1 MSSIPSRIG
10 ELTIVEEAGRIL
22 VRGPG
27 SPELTLPPEEEA
39 LRRHLRS
46 DSAGR
51 YRPLSGA
58 RTLPGGWQ
66 VETGPA
72 LPLERVIEVVYPLAV
87 AHIRLHARGELRAVS
102 LDDVLGRQSGRYEGA
117 GRLSSTG
124 RELATNLLCGQCIR
138 VPLWDGRP
146 CDAGDVPCPE
156 PCSVLTSLC
165 REAALWEN
173 EQPGAAPS
181 DATVPFAAFDEPGNA
196 LREAFLAARW
206 PAPERNTND
215 G

>member
-1 MSSIPSRIG
+1 VNGIPSRVG
-10 ELTIVEEAGRIL
+10 ELTIVEEAGRL
-22 VRGPG
+22 MVRGPG
-27 SPELTLPPEEEA
+27 SPGLTLPPDEEV
-39 LRRHLRS
+39 LRRHLRI
-46 DSAGR
+46 DPAGR

-58 RTLPGGWQ
+58 RTLPAGWQ
-66 VETGPA
+66 VETGPS
-72 LPLERVIEVVYPLAV
+72 LSLERAIEVIYPLAL

-102 LDDVLGRQSGRYEGA
+102 LDDVLGRQTGRYEGA
-117 GRLSSTG
+117 GRLSSVG
-124 RELATNLLCGQCIR
+124 RGLATNLLCGQCVR
-138 VPLWDGRP
+138 VPLWGGRP